1 MGCHYGRPRC
11 YLDGNMTI
19 TFSNKFFTDLRDAKR
34 EVQDQSMR
42 ERADAFLAS
51 VVTEDEDGE
60 SIDLDALR
68 AKLIN
73 SKLFDDDNRQRIQ
86 IDELVAKIAALTPN
100 VRALK
105 PGVYVI
111 IGQASKGKTRWL
123 RNLLAQFPRDDEAVL
138 LSHDEPKLQDDQ
150 FGTSRG
156 LAELLA
162 CFDAIRHMEYL
173 NVVALDGIRTIQYES
188 SGNTLSG
195 GVNSGFFRFLTDAGN
210 AAVDAGVVCLF
221 TYNPNTE
228 KDETYKVVAA
238 MVDGSVQGIIDLNTG
253 TIRSRYHKRESFDLS
268 RAFDILFTDAIS
280 KEIESAQETTSQFD
294 ETEL

>member
-1 MGCHYGRPRC
+1 
-11 YLDGNMTI
+11 MTL
-19 TFSNKFFTDLRDAKR
+19 TFKSEFFTGLRDARR
-34 EVQDQSMR
+34 ELRDRAMG
-42 ERADAFLAS
+42 ERADAFLS
-51 VVTEDEDGE
+51 DVITGDKDGE

-68 AKLIN
+68 AKLID
-73 SKLFDDDNRQRIQ
+73 SKLFADDNHQRIQ
-86 IDELVAKIAALTPN
+86 IDELIAKIAALDPDE
-100 VRALK
+100 RAFK
-105 PGVYVI
+105 PGVYVV

-123 RNLLAQFPRDDEAVL
+123 RGILSELKKEDQAIL
-138 LSHDEPKLQDDQ
+138 LSHDEPKLIDDQ

-156 LAELLA
+156 LAELLT
-162 CFDAIRHMEYL
+162 CFDEIKNIPTV
-173 NVVALDGIRTIQYES
+173 NVIALDGVRTIQYES

-228 KDETYKVVAA
+228 KDETYKVVSA

-253 TIRSRYHKRESFDLS
+253 TIRSRYHKRESFDIS
-268 RAFDILFTDAIS
+268 RAFDILFTDVIS
-280 KEIESAQETTSQFD
+280 KEVESAQDTTSQFD

>member
-1 MGCHYGRPRC
+1 
-11 YLDGNMTI
+11 MTI
-19 TFSNKFFTDLRDAKR
+19 TFNKEFFTELRNANRELRD
-34 EVQDQSMR
+34 QTMG
-42 ERADAFLAS
+42 ERADAFLADVIS
-51 VVTEDEDGE
+51 DGEDGE

-73 SKLFDDDNRQRIQ
+73 SKLFADDNHQRIQ
-86 IDELVAKIAALTPN
+86 IDELVGKIATLSPET
-100 VRALK
+100 RALK
-105 PGVYVI
+105 PGVYVV

-123 RNLLAQFPRDDEAVL
+123 RSVLSQFAADDQAIL
-138 LSHDEPKLQDDQ
+138 LSHDEPKLIDDQ

-156 LAELLA
+156 LAELLT
-162 CFDAIRHMEYL
+162 CFDEIKGMPSV
-173 NVVALDGIRTIQYES
+173 NVIALDGVRTIQYES

-228 KDETYKVVAA
+228 KDETYKVVSA
-238 MVDGSVQGIIDLNTG
+238 MVDGSVQGIIDLNTN
-253 TIRSRYHKRESFDLS
+253 TVRSRYHKRESFDIA
-268 RAFDILFTDAIS
+268 RAFDILFTDVIS
-280 KEIESAQETTSQFD
+280 KEVEPVQETTLQFD